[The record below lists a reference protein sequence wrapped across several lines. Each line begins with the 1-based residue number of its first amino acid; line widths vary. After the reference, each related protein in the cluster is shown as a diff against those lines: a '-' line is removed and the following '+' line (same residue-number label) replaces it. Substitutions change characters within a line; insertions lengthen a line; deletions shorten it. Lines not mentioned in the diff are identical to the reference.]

1 MRSYVM
7 ISGATGGLGKAFSA
21 ECASRG
27 WRLFL
32 TDVSEQS
39 LYLLARGMERMYD
52 VDVLYFPCD
61 LTDPSSRDALWKHV
75 STMGL
80 RFHFL
85 VNVAGTDFEGP
96 FLERNTEELRTIV
109 RLNIESTIETTRRIL
124 PLRDR
129 TRVLRIINVSS
140 LASYYPMPVK
150 ATYAA
155 SKRFLLD
162 FSLALCQEL
171 HPSEATV
178 TALCPA
184 GMPTNRDCI
193 RSIEGQGIM
202 GRLTTTNVGDV
213 AARTIDYA
221 LAGRSVYIP
230 GALNRTLRALGSM
243 VPAST
248 VARMIFHR
256 WQEVRRKTSQSTR
269 PAALPTETQF
279 IRG

>member
-1 MRSYVM
+1 M
-7 ISGATGGLGKAFSA
+7 ITGAAGGLGKAFAA

-32 TDVSEQS
+32 TDISDKT
-39 LYLLARGMERMYD
+39 LLPLAQGMERMYD
-52 VDVLYFPCD
+52 VDVLCYPCD
-61 LTDPSSRDALWKHV
+61 LTDPSSRDALWKHMAA
-75 STMGL
+75 MGL

-85 VNVAGTDFEGP
+85 INVAGTDFEGP
-96 FLERNTEELRTIV
+96 FAERQVEQLRTIV
-109 RLNIESTIETTRRIL
+109 RLNVESTLENTRRIL

-129 TRVLRIINVSS
+129 TRVLRIVTVSS
-140 LASYYPMPVK
+140 LAGYYPMPVK

-162 FSLALCQEL
+162 FSIALREEL
-171 HPSEATV
+171 DPSEATV

-213 AARTIDYA
+213 AAQTIDHA
-221 LAGRSVYIP
+221 LAGRSVVIP
-230 GALNRTLRALGSM
+230 GALNQALRLLGGM
-243 VPAST
+243 VPAGT
-248 VARMIFHR
+248 VARMIAAR
-256 WQEVRRKTSQSTR
+256 WTKVRRKTAQ
-269 PAALPTETQF
+269 PTLAPVLADLQV
-279 IRG
+279 R